1 MLHATTLVDSLKREL
16 KARGITYADLAA
28 RIKMSE
34 ASVKRM
40 FSQKNFTLQRL
51 DQVLQAAGIEF
62 GDLTSAAHQ
71 DPQLISQLTYEQERE
86 IIGNPKI
93 FVVAVSVLNLITVE
107 QIIGVY
113 DMTEAEVVKYLIR
126 LDKIG
131 FLQLQPNNR
140 VKLLVS
146 RTFHWIPNGP
156 IQNHFRELAYRDYL
170 NSKFDGEDEVMQ
182 LVNVMLSKQST
193 AALLSRLKQV
203 AREFSQ
209 LHQDEM
215 KLPYDDKTPISILVA
230 ARPWMPESFKAL
242 VRKEVLPRTI
252 GGRK

>member
-1 MLHATTLVDSLKREL
+1 
-16 KARGITYADLAA
+16 
-28 RIKMSE
+28 
-34 ASVKRM
+34 
-40 FSQKNFTLQRL
+40 
-51 DQVLQAAGIEF
+51 
-62 GDLTSAAHQ
+62 
-71 DPQLISQLTYEQERE
+71 
-86 IIGNPKI
+86 
-93 FVVAVSVLNLITVE
+93 VAVSVLNLITVE

-113 DMTEAEVVKYLIR
+113 DMSAAEVVKHLIR

-170 NSKFDGEDEVMQ
+170 NSKFDGEDEIMQ